1 MDKNLDSRES
11 RMMDF
16 IDAKNKEVAKLKDAE
31 SLQNND
37 ELKLRYLKNQSEE
50 AKSVC
55 LDTMIGRVYRD
66 ALPFNDPDK
75 TCSDAD
81 AAAKVRDFIDA
92 RSGHGSEWYVKEALK
107 RNGSPVLKGMIA
119 EAENISKRFYAEK
132 AKNIGKLNLSDL
144 NFNIEAQN
152 ADISDINRKMELDE
166 VSDAIMNNVTK
177 ALQTEQ
183 DKAKKE
189 AEYNQQIEDKLTAD
203 PNVVDDASMEA
214 AMNKLKVSN
223 GPKVYQPSL
232 FEAVLIH
239 NANHMPD
246 ASATEVMTETI
257 HEYTLWNVMK
267 TLRLEN
273 FTPELICKTA
283 NSYVID

>member
-1 MDKNLDSRES
+1 
-11 RMMDF
+11 
-16 IDAKNKEVAKLKDAE
+16 
-31 SLQNND
+31 
-37 ELKLRYLKNQSEE
+37 
-50 AKSVC
+50 
-55 LDTMIGRVYRD
+55 
-66 ALPFNDPDK
+66 
-75 TCSDAD
+75 
-81 AAAKVRDFIDA
+81 
-92 RSGHGSEWYVKEALK
+92 
-107 RNGSPVLKGMIA
+107 
-119 EAENISKRFYAEK
+119 
-132 AKNIGKLNLSDL
+132 
-144 NFNIEAQN
+144 
-152 ADISDINRKMELDE
+152 MELDE